1 MFVIGRG
8 NTVYE
13 YEMGGGFSIKTVQ
26 YSGNSFSVASQDTIP
41 RDVAFSNDGT
51 KMYVIGDTGN
61 SVYQYSL
68 STAYDVSTASYDSV
82 SFNVANQGETGP
94 SGIAFNSDG
103 TKMYVVGTGEDK
115 VFQYTLS
122 TAFDLSTASY
132 DSVSFSVASQETFPT
147 ELAFNSDG
155 TKMYIIGTATDRVYQ
170 YSLSTAFDLSTA
182 SYSSVS
188 LLVSGQVTTPTGLAF
203 NSAGNKMYVVA
214 SGNDLVAQYNLS
226 TAFDL
231 STASY
236 DSVSFSVFSQDS
248 NPHGISFNNDGTKMF
263 IVGSTNDAVYE
274 YNLGS
279 TLVSTPVVY
288 SSDYA
293 IAVTNS
299 GGQIDSTF
307 WADVNSTTATESVGT
322 GEVYYAY
329 STDDHVTW
337 KVIDNTDGERSIARN
352 NSGTWEYNSN
362 GTYGSETWASAT
374 TNSEVGALKQAL
386 SVAAN
391 QMTGTQFG
399 AVSDANHLTLANSL
413 DFMIALKNADST
425 STSPTSD
432 GVSINYDANA
442 LNQGAVLG
450 TDYNWDFPAT
460 DKVRL
465 TSLGDYNLK
474 VRII

>member
-1 MFVIGRG
+1 MYVVGLG
-8 NTVYE
+8 NDSVYE
-13 YEMGGGFSIKTVQ
+13 YEMGGGFSIKTVE
-26 YSGNSFSVASQDTIP
+26 YSGNNFSVSSQEPTP
-41 RDVAFSNDGT
+41 LALAFNTDGT
-51 KMYVIGDTGN
+51 KMYILGITNDT
-61 SVYQYSL
+61 VYQYSL
-68 STAYDVSTASYDSV
+68 STAFAVNTASYDSV
-82 SFNVANQGETGP
+82 SFSVSSQEINPYGL
-94 SGIAFNSDG
+94 AFNTNG
-103 TKMYVVGTGEDK
+103 TKMYIIGINSDT

-132 DSVSFSVASQETFPT
+132 DSVSFSVASQDTSPFG
-147 ELAFNSDG
+147 LAFNNDG
-155 TKMYIIGTATDRVYQ
+155 TKMYIVGNANDTVFQ
-170 YSLSTAFDLSTA
+170 YSLSTAFDLST
-182 SYSSVS
+182 V
-188 LLVSGQVTTPTGLAF
+188 
-203 NSAGNKMYVVA
+203 
-214 SGNDLVAQYNLS
+214 
-226 TAFDL
+226 
-231 STASY
+231 SY
-236 DSVSFSVFSQDS
+236 DSVSFSVASQDTA
-248 NPHGISFNNDGTKMF
+248 PFDLAFNADGTKMF
-263 IVGSTNDAVYE
+263 IVGYGNDSVFQYTLSTAFAVNTASYDSVNFSVASQETNPYGLAFNTNGTKMYIVGDINDSVHE
-274 YNLGS
+274 YNVGS

-293 IAVTNS
+293 VAVTNS

-362 GTYGSETWASAT
+362 ATYGSETWASAT

-386 SVAAN
+386 SVSVN
-391 QMTGTQFG
+391 RMTGTQFD

-413 DFMIALKNADST
+413 DFMIALKNANAT

-450 TDYNWDFPAT
+450 TDYNWDFPT
-460 DKVRL
+460 STTVKL
-465 TSLGDYNLK
+465 TSLGDYNLR

>member
-1 MFVIGRG
+1 
-8 NTVYE
+8 
-13 YEMGGGFSIKTVQ
+13 
-26 YSGNSFSVASQDTIP
+26 
-41 RDVAFSNDGT
+41 
-51 KMYVIGDTGN
+51 
-61 SVYQYSL
+61 
-68 STAYDVSTASYDSV
+68 
-82 SFNVANQGETGP
+82 
-94 SGIAFNSDG
+94 
-103 TKMYVVGTGEDK
+103 MYVVGTGEDK